1 MGPTFGVFLFDTS
14 VRPVSFPRVARRN
27 APLEQGLDAATPVA
41 VALFATHNRA
51 SCQQV
56 RASLAFLAP
65 RAARR
70 AFAAVALAV
79 AGAAHRVDPVASA
92 QSGSVRSR
100 FALWNAPRTS
110 PARVADDPT
119 HPRRARRL
127 VQDGQAH

>member
-1 MGPTFGVFLFDTS
+1 MGPTFGVFLDTS

-27 APLEQGLDAATPVA
+27 PPLEQGLDAATPVA

-79 AGAAHRVDPVASA
+79 AGASASIDPVASEE
-92 QSGSVRSR
+92 SGIVGSAICARPGERASD
-100 FALWNAPRTS
+100 LPR
-110 PARVADDPT
+110 AGR
-119 HPRRARRL
+119 
-127 VQDGQAH
+127 

>member
-79 AGAAHRVDPVASA
+79 AGAAEAAAQWVPERVSA
-92 QSGSVRSR
+92 EWG
-100 FALWNAPRTS
+100 PR
-110 PARVADDPT
+110 AAE
-119 HPRRARRL
+119 A
-127 VQDGQAH
+127 GF